1 MSKQDFFKLGE
12 IYSNQLNNIK
22 HKIVT
27 EQKHQSKVKPGEI
40 GEAPLIKGGP
50 DSTDGYVK
58 DLIDKKNKK
67 IKDDNLY
74 DIDNLSQDETSEETD
89 KETKSKKLTT
99 ESQKIARRSI
109 NKFMRKK
116 SLFDR
121 LYENVMTPGAPAPDM
136 GGEMDQEQELDALGI
151 EDEGLEDDMGGEGDE
166 VTFTLD
172 RATAQKLHDVLM
184 SVLEGGEEDLGDEGD
199 FAMGDEDADD
209 DFGGDDFGD
218 EDEEELGHTLVNA
231 KQVDMG
237 KNNKV
242 GNLKVKSGGASS
254 AYTNKVGDDGDHG
267 HALVNA
273 KQPDMG
279 KNNKVGKLKTG
290 TSLFEQ

>member
-1 MSKQDFFKLGE
+1 MSNRDFLKLGE
-12 IYSNQLNNIK
+12 IYSNQLNAMK

-27 EQKHQSKVKPGEI
+27 EQKHQGKVKPGEI
-40 GEAPLIKGGP
+40 GEAPLVKGGP
-50 DSTDGYVK
+50 DSTEGYVK

-74 DIDNLSQDETSEETD
+74 DIDELSQDETSEDTK

-99 ESQKIARRSI
+99 ESQKIVRQSI
-109 NKFMRKK
+109 NNFMRKK

-121 LYENVMTPGAPAPDM
+121 LYENVMTPGAPESDM

-151 EDEGLEDDMGGEGDE
+151 EDEGLEDDMGGDE

-199 FAMGDEDADD
+199 FDMGGEDEGDD
-209 DFGGDDFGD
+209 MGGDDFGD